1 MIENV
6 EQYFKVDENAF
17 YTNSEGKKMAK
28 SVHGKS
34 YDRYVKA
41 KEQLS
46 MQPSEISRIIDYVN
60 EFLETIGVSK
70 VENPIV
76 TPQDIDYQKI
86 AERYNLTDERD
97 IIWMKFTTSG
107 FLGVVATS
115 NDVGFDYPTSSDDYD
130 LPGEKTRWK
139 YTTSSILLHKLGQKW
154 DERFVLGFPLS
165 KDINCKYNR
174 HQIELG
180 IGKYLVKMGVP
191 ILDYYSHNYH

>member
-86 AERYNLTDERD
+86 AERYN
-97 IIWMKFTTSG
+97 
-107 FLGVVATS
+107 
-115 NDVGFDYPTSSDDYD
+115 
-130 LPGEKTRWK
+130 
-139 YTTSSILLHKLGQKW
+139 
-154 DERFVLGFPLS
+154 
-165 KDINCKYNR
+165 
-174 HQIELG
+174 
-180 IGKYLVKMGVP
+180 
-191 ILDYYSHNYH
+191 